1 MATGRGGL
9 SVRVTPK
16 MKPLIHTSIPP
27 MILLLTWLSSC
38 ASTPCVP
45 TVKTVPVE
53 IVKTKYLPIPSDI
66 LSACPE
72 NPDPL
77 ANGLT
82 NGELRRIALQWQ
94 NVYGPCLESKLD
106 AVRALQPK

>member
-1 MATGRGGL
+1 MATDRGGL

-27 MILLLTWLSSC
+27 MILLVIWLSSC

-45 TVKTVPVE
+45 VEVTKPVE
-53 IVKTKYLPIPSDI
+53 IVKTAYLPIPPEVISD
-66 LSACPE
+66 CPE
-72 NPDPL
+72 HPAAL
-77 ANGLT
+77 TNGLT

-94 NVYGPCLESKLD
+94 NVYGSCLLSKLD